1 MIDKPILKD
10 AVIIQQAY
18 QIGPFSDMLRL
29 TYQRH
34 AAYAWAHGMEYWPLS
49 ATLLPDKWPGGWGKI
64 WLMRLMLDQGYEQV
78 FYIDTDA
85 AIVDMECDLRDALP
99 KDKLIGAVEH
109 WAPDW
114 FPQFDIPRHYN
125 VGVLFLRN
133 SPMTCALLDDWVS
146 RFPGHP
152 RWMEQGAFNEMIAE
166 EQYADMFHPMD
177 ARWNA
182 TYNVNEVEDACI
194 RGWHGVMPE
203 VKRLAMM
210 KEVFQD
216 DFLKFRV

>member
-34 AAYAWAHGMEYWPLS
+34 ASYAWAHGMEYWPLF
-49 ATLLPDKWPGGWGKI
+49 ATLKPDLWPGGWGKI
-64 WLMRLMLDQGYEQV
+64 WLMRLMLDQGYKHV

-85 AIVDMECDLRDALP
+85 AIIDMDCDLRDGLP
-99 KDKLIGAVEH
+99 EGKLIGAVEH

-114 FPQFDIPRHYN
+114 FPKFDIPRHYN
-125 VGVLFLRN
+125 IGVLFLRN
-133 SPMTCALLDDWVS
+133 EPRTAEFLDDWIA

-152 RWMEQGAFNEMIAE
+152 RWLEQGAFNEMV
-166 EQYADMFHPMD
+166 ADDKYKDIFHPLE
-177 ARWNA
+177 AKWNA
-182 TYNVNEVEDACI
+182 TYRVNAVEHPCI
-194 RGWHGVMPE
+194 AGWHGVMPE
-203 VKRLAMM
+203 SNRLAMM
-210 KEVFQD
+210 REVFKE